1 MTECRKV
8 QELTKEFLKKLLK
21 VKQFKERVIFQKN
34 NLNFE
39 PRRIRTKNIINSGI
53 GNEIRMNIQTPFSL
67 SDGIKIKPKKHY
79 VKKIPQLMSPLV
91 IQNENSKEKESLLNS
106 KFSQRKLPKIDK
118 QKTSEKYK
126 EREREKEKEKINNN
140 KLRKIEEKKNDYK
153 NNNNSND
160 LQHQLRSKEE
170 PIKKIK
176 IISKIEDDLYE
187 RLLNKQKIK
196 RISSSESPK
205 VRANSFENNH
215 LTLEKKNSLE
225 LEDIEKTKKAVKK
238 RKFLLPSLVKEIKL
252 QYCVYPG
259 NNSKLI
265 DSLMEQRNDKWI
277 KTGIN
282 LVKFCDFI
290 WSPLPNV
297 IDFNYS
303 NEKRQF
309 VNHIEFCSALSNKLN
324 LYYNLFRHCESKKLN
339 LFDYFPFTICLSLS
353 QNNFKTQIEN
363 FKEFCPN
370 LSEYTPKSD
379 IKYVEKF
386 SILGSKRTGENQ
398 MINIPYTY
406 NSGNNMWIIKPIN
419 LNRGR
424 CIQVLND
431 TDAIV
436 EYLLKIQ
443 EMKKIEGDNN
453 NNIKCEHILL
463 QKYLEKPLLYQG
475 RKFDIRIWILLIS
488 GQENSVYIFKQGH
501 LKATCAQFDINSS
514 SPFIHLTNYSVQ
526 KHNVDFSKI
535 EIGNEISYEEF
546 QEELDK
552 TNTGKNFFKDIYPKI
567 VYIIRL
573 AVGAVKS
580 NINHLNR
587 ANCFEIF
594 GCDFILDEKFRP
606 YLLEINLNPGL
617 EISSPLI
624 SRLVPRMVD
633 DALKLTIDVKYYKNK
648 EENSSKFHVDGY
660 DDNENM
666 WEKFSVI

>member
-1 MTECRKV
+1 MAECRKV

-21 VKQFKERVIFQKN
+21 VKRFKDRVISHKSN

-39 PRRIRTKNIINSGI
+39 PKRIRMKNLNSNTSNDI
-53 GNEIRMNIQTPFSL
+53 KINIQTPFSL
-67 SDGIKIKPKKHY
+67 SDGIKIKPKNHI
-79 VKKIPQLMSPLV
+79 KKIPPLMTPLM
-91 IQNENSKEKESLLNS
+91 IQNDNSKEKEILLNMKS
-106 KFSQRKLPKIDK
+106 SQRKLPKIEK
-118 QKTSEKYK
+118 PKTSEKI
-126 EREREKEKEKINNN
+126 KEKEKLNN
-140 KLRKIEEKKNDYK
+140 KVKKFEEKKNDILT
-153 NNNNSND
+153 NFND
-160 LQHQLRSKEE
+160 FQQQLRAKEE

-176 IISKIEDDLYE
+176 IISKIEDDVYE
-187 RLLNKQKIK
+187 RLLNRNNKIK

-205 VRANSFENNH
+205 VRKNSFENKNN
-215 LTLEKKNSLE
+215 LTLEKRNSLDFDDTE
-225 LEDIEKTKKAVKK
+225 K
-238 RKFLLPSLVKEIKL
+238 RKKKIKKKKFQLPSLFKEIKL

-259 NNSKLI
+259 NNGKLI
-265 DSLMEQRNDKWI
+265 DTLMEQRNDKWVKAEI
-277 KTGIN
+277 D

-303 NEKRQF
+303 NEKKQF
-309 VNHIEFCSALSNKLN
+309 VNHIEFCSNLSNKLN

-353 QNNFKTQIEN
+353 QSNFKTQIES
-363 FKEFCPN
+363 FKQFCLDLPD
-370 LSEYTPKSD
+370 YTPKSD
-379 IKYVEKF
+379 VKYVEKF

-398 MINIPYTY
+398 TINIPSTY
-406 NSGNNMWIIKPIN
+406 NTGSNMWIIKPIN

-436 EYLLKIQ
+436 EYLEKLQ
-443 EMKKIEGDNN
+443 EMKKLEGENN
-453 NNIKCEHILL
+453 NNFKCEHILL
-463 QKYLEKPLLYQG
+463 QKYLERPLLYQG
-475 RKFDIRIWILLIS
+475 RKFDIRIWIMLIS
-488 GQENSVYIFKQGH
+488 GQESCVYIFKQGH
-501 LKATCAQFDINSS
+501 LKATCGQYDINSS

-526 KHNVDFSKI
+526 KHNADFSKI

-573 AVGAVKS
+573 AVGSGKS
-580 NINHLNR
+580 NLNHLNR
-587 ANCFEIF
+587 TNCFEIF
-594 GCDFILDEKFRP
+594 GCDFILDQKFKP

-624 SRLVPRMVD
+624 SKLVPRMVD
-633 DALKLTIDVKYYKNK
+633 DALKLTIDAKYYKNK
-648 EENSSKFHVDGY
+648 DESPSKYHVDGY

-666 WEKFSVI
+666 WEKFNVI

>member
-1 MTECRKV
+1 MAECRKV

-21 VKQFKERVIFQKN
+21 VKRFKERVISHKSN

-39 PRRIRTKNIINSGI
+39 PRRIRMKNLNSNTSNDI
-53 GNEIRMNIQTPFSL
+53 KINIQTPFSL
-67 SDGIKIKPKKHY
+67 SDGIKIKPKNHI
-79 VKKIPQLMSPLV
+79 KKIPPLMTPLM
-91 IQNENSKEKESLLNS
+91 IQNDNSKEKEILLNMKS
-106 KFSQRKLPKIDK
+106 SQRKLPKIEK
-118 QKTSEKYK
+118 PKTSEKYK
-126 EREREKEKEKINNN
+126 EKEKLNSKV
-140 KLRKIEEKKNDYK
+140 KKFEEKKNDILT
-153 NNNNSND
+153 NFND
-160 LQHQLRSKEE
+160 FQQQLRAKEE

-176 IISKIEDDLYE
+176 IISKIEDDVYE
-187 RLLNKQKIK
+187 RLLNRNNKIK

-205 VRANSFENNH
+205 VRKNSFENKNN
-215 LTLEKKNSLE
+215 LTLEKRNSLDFDDTE
-225 LEDIEKTKKAVKK
+225 K
-238 RKFLLPSLVKEIKL
+238 RKKKIKKKKFQLPSLFKEIKL

-259 NNSKLI
+259 NNAKLI
-265 DSLMEQRNDKWI
+265 DTLMEQRTDKWV
-277 KTGIN
+277 KTGID

-303 NEKRQF
+303 NEKKQF
-309 VNHIEFCSALSNKLN
+309 VNHIEFCSNLSNKLN

-353 QNNFKTQIEN
+353 QSNFKNQIES
-363 FKEFCPN
+363 FKQFCLDLPD
-370 LSEYTPKSD
+370 YTPKSD
-379 IKYVEKF
+379 VKYVEKF

-398 MINIPYTY
+398 TINIPSTY
-406 NSGNNMWIIKPIN
+406 NTGSNMWIIKPIN

-436 EYLLKIQ
+436 EYLEKLQ
-443 EMKKIEGDNN
+443 EMKKLEGENN
-453 NNIKCEHILL
+453 NNFKCEHILL
-463 QKYLEKPLLYQG
+463 QKYLERPLLYQG
-475 RKFDIRIWILLIS
+475 RKFDIRIWIMLIS
-488 GQENSVYIFKQGH
+488 GQESCVYIFKQGH
-501 LKATCAQFDINSS
+501 LKATCGQYDINSS

-567 VYIIRL
+567 VHIIRL
-573 AVGAVKS
+573 AVGSAKS
-580 NINHLNR
+580 NLNHLNR
-587 ANCFEIF
+587 TNCFEIF
-594 GCDFILDEKFRP
+594 GCDFILDQKFKP

-624 SRLVPRMVD
+624 SKLVPRMVD
-633 DALKLTIDVKYYKNK
+633 DALKLTIDAKYYKNK
-648 EENSSKFHVDGY
+648 DESPSKYHVDGY

-666 WEKFSVI
+666 WEKFNVI

>member
-1 MTECRKV
+1 MSECRKV

-21 VKQFKERVIFQKN
+21 VKRFKERVISHKSN

-39 PRRIRTKNIINSGI
+39 PKRIRSKNINSNTT
-53 GNEIRMNIQTPFSL
+53 NEMKINIQTPFSL
-67 SDGIKIKPKKHY
+67 SDGINIKPKNHI
-79 VKKIPQLMSPLV
+79 KKIPPLI
-91 IQNENSKEKESLLNS
+91 IQNDNSKEKEILFNMKS
-106 KFSQRKLPKIDK
+106 SQRKLPKIEK
-118 QKTSEKYK
+118 PKTSEKF
-126 EREREKEKEKINNN
+126 KEKEKLNS
-140 KLRKIEEKKNDYK
+140 KTRKFEEKKNDIRT
-153 NNNNSND
+153 NNND
-160 LQHQLRSKEE
+160 FQQILRSKEE

-176 IISKIEDDLYE
+176 IISKIEDDVYE
-187 RLLNKQKIK
+187 RLLNRNNKIK

-205 VRANSFENNH
+205 VRKTSFENKNN
-215 LTLEKKNSLE
+215 LTLEKRNSLDFDDTE
-225 LEDIEKTKKAVKK
+225 K
-238 RKFLLPSLVKEIKL
+238 RKKKIKKKKFQLPSLFKEIKL

-259 NNSKLI
+259 NNAKLI
-265 DSLMEQRNDKWI
+265 DTLMEQRSDKWV
-277 KTGIN
+277 KTGID

-303 NEKRQF
+303 NEKKQF
-309 VNHIEFCSALSNKLN
+309 VNHIEFCSNLSNKLN

-353 QNNFKTQIEN
+353 QSNFKNQIES
-363 FKEFCPN
+363 FKQFCLDLPD
-370 LSEYTPKSD
+370 YTPKSEV
-379 IKYVEKF
+379 KYVEKF

-398 MINIPYTY
+398 TINIPSTY
-406 NSGNNMWIIKPIN
+406 NTGSNMWIIKPIN

-436 EYLLKIQ
+436 EYLEKLQ
-443 EMKKIEGDNN
+443 EMKKLEGENN
-453 NNIKCEHILL
+453 NNFKCEHILL

-475 RKFDIRIWILLIS
+475 RKFDIRIWIMLIS
-488 GQENSVYIFKQGH
+488 GQENFVYIFKQGH
-501 LKATCAQFDINSS
+501 LKATCGQYDINSN

-526 KHNVDFSKI
+526 KHNADFSKI

-552 TNTGKNFFKDIYPKI
+552 TNTGKNFFKDIYPRI

-573 AVGAVKS
+573 AVGSGKS
-580 NINHLNR
+580 NLNHLNR
-587 ANCFEIF
+587 TNCFEIF
-594 GCDFILDEKFRP
+594 GCDFILDQKFKP

-624 SRLVPRMVD
+624 SKLVPRMVD
-633 DALKLTIDVKYYKNK
+633 DALKLTIDAKYYKNK
-648 EENSSKFHVDGY
+648 EESSKYHVDGY

-666 WEKFSVI
+666 WERFNVI

>member
-1 MTECRKV
+1 MSECRKV

-21 VKQFKERVIFQKN
+21 VKRFKERVISHKSN

-39 PRRIRTKNIINSGI
+39 PKRIRSKNINSNTT
-53 GNEIRMNIQTPFSL
+53 NEMKINIQTPFSL
-67 SDGIKIKPKKHY
+67 SDGINIKPKNHI
-79 VKKIPQLMSPLV
+79 KKIPPLI
-91 IQNENSKEKESLLNS
+91 IQNDNSKEKEILFNMKS
-106 KFSQRKLPKIDK
+106 SQRKLPKIEK
-118 QKTSEKYK
+118 PKTSEKF
-126 EREREKEKEKINNN
+126 KEKEKLNS
-140 KLRKIEEKKNDYK
+140 KTRKFEEKKNDIRT
-153 NNNNSND
+153 NNND
-160 LQHQLRSKEE
+160 FQQILRSKEE

-176 IISKIEDDLYE
+176 IISKIEDDVYE
-187 RLLNKQKIK
+187 RLLNRNNKIK

-205 VRANSFENNH
+205 VRKTSFENKNN
-215 LTLEKKNSLE
+215 LTLEKRNSLDFDDTE
-225 LEDIEKTKKAVKK
+225 K
-238 RKFLLPSLVKEIKL
+238 RKKKIKKKKFQLPSLFKEIKL

-259 NNSKLI
+259 NNAKLI
-265 DSLMEQRNDKWI
+265 DTLMEQRSDKWV
-277 KTGIN
+277 KTGID

-303 NEKRQF
+303 NEKKQF
-309 VNHIEFCSALSNKLN
+309 VNHIEFCSNLSNKLN

-353 QNNFKTQIEN
+353 QSNFKNQIES
-363 FKEFCPN
+363 FKQFCLDLPD
-370 LSEYTPKSD
+370 YTPKSEV
-379 IKYVEKF
+379 KYVEKF

-398 MINIPYTY
+398 TINIPSTY
-406 NSGNNMWIIKPIN
+406 NTGSNMWIIKPIN

-436 EYLLKIQ
+436 EYLEKLQ
-443 EMKKIEGDNN
+443 EMKKLEGENN
-453 NNIKCEHILL
+453 NNFKCEHILL

-475 RKFDIRIWILLIS
+475 RKFDIRIWIMLIS
-488 GQENSVYIFKQGH
+488 GQENFVYIFKQGH
-501 LKATCAQFDINSS
+501 LKATCGQYDINSS

-526 KHNVDFSKI
+526 KHNADFSKI

-552 TNTGKNFFKDIYPKI
+552 TNTGKNFFKDIYPRI

-573 AVGAVKS
+573 AVGSGKS
-580 NINHLNR
+580 NLNHLNR
-587 ANCFEIF
+587 TNCFEIF
-594 GCDFILDEKFRP
+594 GCDFILDQKFKP

-624 SRLVPRMVD
+624 SKLVPRMVD
-633 DALKLTIDVKYYKNK
+633 DALKLTIDAKYYKNK
-648 EENSSKFHVDGY
+648 EESSKYHVDGY

-666 WEKFSVI
+666 WERFNVI

>member
-1 MTECRKV
+1 MSECRKV

-21 VKQFKERVIFQKN
+21 VKRFKERVISHKSN

-39 PRRIRTKNIINSGI
+39 PKRIRSKNINSNTT
-53 GNEIRMNIQTPFSL
+53 NEMKINIQTPFSL
-67 SDGIKIKPKKHY
+67 SDGINIKPKNHI
-79 VKKIPQLMSPLV
+79 KKIPPLMTPLI
-91 IQNENSKEKESLLNS
+91 IQNDNSKEKEILFNMKS
-106 KFSQRKLPKIDK
+106 SQRKLPKIEK
-118 QKTSEKYK
+118 PKTSEKF
-126 EREREKEKEKINNN
+126 KEKEKLNS
-140 KLRKIEEKKNDYK
+140 KTRKFEEKKNDIRT
-153 NNNNSND
+153 NNND
-160 LQHQLRSKEE
+160 FQQILRSKEE

-176 IISKIEDDLYE
+176 IISKIEDDVYE
-187 RLLNKQKIK
+187 RLLNRNNKIK

-205 VRANSFENNH
+205 VRKTSFENKNN
-215 LTLEKKNSLE
+215 LTLEKRNSLDFDDTE
-225 LEDIEKTKKAVKK
+225 K
-238 RKFLLPSLVKEIKL
+238 RKKKIKKKKFQLPSLFKEIKL

-259 NNSKLI
+259 NNAKLI
-265 DSLMEQRNDKWI
+265 DTLMEQRSDKWV
-277 KTGIN
+277 KTGID

-297 IDFNYS
+297 IFNYS
-303 NEKRQF
+303 NEKKQF
-309 VNHIEFCSALSNKLN
+309 VNHIEFCSNLSNKLN

-353 QNNFKTQIEN
+353 QSNFKNQIES
-363 FKEFCPN
+363 FKQFCLDLPD
-370 LSEYTPKSD
+370 YTPKSEV
-379 IKYVEKF
+379 KYVEKF

-398 MINIPYTY
+398 TINIPSTY
-406 NSGNNMWIIKPIN
+406 NTGSNMWIIKPIN

-436 EYLLKIQ
+436 EYLEKLQ
-443 EMKKIEGDNN
+443 EMKKLEGENN
-453 NNIKCEHILL
+453 NNFKCEHILL
-463 QKYLEKPLLYQG
+463 QKYLERPLLYQG
-475 RKFDIRIWILLIS
+475 RKFDIRIWIMLIS
-488 GQENSVYIFKQGH
+488 GQENFVYIFKQGH
-501 LKATCAQFDINSS
+501 LKATCGQYDINSS

-526 KHNVDFSKI
+526 KHNADFSKI

-573 AVGAVKS
+573 AVGSGKS
-580 NINHLNR
+580 NLNHLNR
-587 ANCFEIF
+587 TNCFEIF
-594 GCDFILDEKFRP
+594 GCDFILDQKFKP

-624 SRLVPRMVD
+624 SKLVPRMVD
-633 DALKLTIDVKYYKNK
+633 DALKLTIDAKYYKNK
-648 EENSSKFHVDGY
+648 EESSKYHVDGY

-666 WEKFSVI
+666 WERFNVI

>member
-21 VKQFKERVIFQKN
+21 VKQFKEMVISSKGTN
-34 NLNFE
+34 HNFE
-39 PRRIRTKNIINSGI
+39 SRRIRSKNISNVFS
-53 GNEIRMNIQTPFSL
+53 NDTNIISPFLL
-67 SDGIKIKPKKHY
+67 SDEIKVKPKKTLT
-79 VKKIPQLMSPLV
+79 KKMKPLMTPLIIP
-91 IQNENSKEKESLLNS
+91 NDNTKEKEYIKSNMKMS
-106 KFSQRKLPKIDK
+106 PKKLPKIEK
-118 QKTSEKYK
+118 TKTSEKF
-126 EREREKEKEKINNN
+126 KEKEKINC
-140 KLRKIEEKKNDYK
+140 KIKKFEEKKND
-153 NNNNSND
+153 NQGND
-160 LQHQLRSKEE
+160 SSELQKKFRSKEE

-187 RLLNKQKIK
+187 RLLNRHKIK

-205 VRANSFENNH
+205 IRANSFENNI
-215 LTLEKKNSLE
+215 TLEKKTSLE
-225 LEDIEKTKKAVKK
+225 LDDSEKKKKK
-238 RKFLLPSLVKEIKL
+238 IKKKKFLLPSLVKEIKL

-265 DSLMEQRNDKWI
+265 DILMEQRSDKWV
-277 KTGIN
+277 KTSID

-290 WSPLPNV
+290 WSPLPSV
-297 IDFNYS
+297 IDFKYS
-303 NEKRQF
+303 SEKKQF
-309 VNHIEFCSALSNKLN
+309 VNHIEFCSNLSNKLN

-339 LFDYFPFTICLSLS
+339 LFDYFPFTICLSLA
-353 QNNFKTQIEN
+353 QNNFKNQIES
-363 FKEFCPN
+363 FKQFCQELPD
-370 LSEYTPKSD
+370 YTPKSEV
-379 IKYVEKF
+379 KYVEKF

-398 MINIPYTY
+398 TINIPSTY

-424 CIQVLND
+424 CIQVMND

-436 EYLLKIQ
+436 DYLLKIQ
-443 EMKKIEGDNN
+443 EIKKLESDNN
-453 NNIKCEHILL
+453 DNFKCEHILL

-475 RKFDIRIWILLIS
+475 RKFDIRIWIMLIS
-488 GQENSVYIFKQGH
+488 GQENFVYIFKQGH
-501 LKATCAQFDINSS
+501 LKATCAQYDINSS

-552 TNTGKNFFKDIYPKI
+552 QNSGKNFFKDIYPKI

-580 NINHLNR
+580 NINYLNR

-594 GCDFILDEKFRP
+594 GCDLILDQKFKP

-624 SRLVPRMVD
+624 SKLVPRMVD
-633 DALKLTIDVKYYKNK
+633 DALKLTIDSKYYKNR
-648 EENSSKFHVDGY
+648 EDNSKYSVDGY
-660 DDNENM
+660 DDGENM